1 MYTFYN
7 LFSFNLLLLSVI
19 SVSSQYIADVTKFGA
34 IGDGKTDDSSAIVA
48 AISSITSHNEGI
60 LFFPTG
66 SYLTAPFNLTSNCEV
81 QLSNATLLATTNWD
95 SWSIIAPLPSYG
107 RGRDFPGPR
116 YTAFIHVVNCTNVTI
131 RGIGG
136 SSMNFVDARGQ
147 DWWQGKKNGTLKVT
161 PGHLFESMW
170 SSSIHIHDVT
180 FLNSPFWFTHL
191 WSSQRIHIHDLVE
204 IAPRDSPNTD
214 GFDPDSSSDVLIERV
229 SVINGDDC
237 IAIKS
242 GWDEFGVSYGVP
254 STNITFRDSICD
266 SGNVIAVGSEMSGG
280 VDGVF
285 VSNITGIRGG
295 EGLNVKSS
303 LGRGGYVRNVV
314 FTNSVLYNVKVAL
327 RAGDNYGDDPG
338 PIDKSLIPI
347 ISGIFID
354 NITAGIGATIGQAGF
369 FLGLDNTN
377 ETKGMITGVTITNV
391 DLGNPPLGWSC
402 VNVTGTSYNVKPK
415 PCSELFPPN

>member
-48 AISSITSHNEGI
+48 AISSITSHGEGI
-60 LFFPTG
+60 LFFPSG
-66 SYLTAPFNLTSNCEV
+66 SYLTVPFNLTSNCDV

-147 DWWQGKKNGTLKVT
+147 DWWQGKKNGTLKLT

-191 WSSQRIHIHDLVE
+191 WSSQRIHIHDIVE

-214 GFDPDSSSDVLIERV
+214 GF
-229 SVINGDDC
+229 
-237 IAIKS
+237 
-242 GWDEFGVSYGVP
+242 
-254 STNITFRDSICD
+254 
-266 SGNVIAVGSEMSGG
+266 
-280 VDGVF
+280 
-285 VSNITGIRGG
+285 
-295 EGLNVKSS
+295 
-303 LGRGGYVRNVV
+303 
-314 FTNSVLYNVKVAL
+314 
-327 RAGDNYGDDPG
+327 
-338 PIDKSLIPI
+338 
-347 ISGIFID
+347 
-354 NITAGIGATIGQAGF
+354 
-369 FLGLDNTN
+369 
-377 ETKGMITGVTITNV
+377 
-391 DLGNPPLGWSC
+391 
-402 VNVTGTSYNVKPK
+402 
-415 PCSELFPPN
+415 